1 MFMAIPTLP
10 TPNDPVSVLIID
22 DEKKLA
28 RSMEKTLERAGYRA
42 ELAFDGVSG
51 ETKATSHSFDIIIL
65 DLNLP
70 DKSGFDVLESLRAQ
84 SYMTPVLILTARDK
98 VEDRVAGLQR
108 GADDYLRKPFDSN
121 ELLARIQAIL
131 RRSGLIPAS
140 LLQAGDLT
148 MDIVKRTVTRGDREI
163 LLSAKEFALLQFFLR
178 NKNQILTRKRIAEQV
193 WGYTFDT
200 GTNIVDVYISYL
212 RNSIDKGFQKKLIH
226 TVYGEGFLLKD
237 E

>member
-1 MFMAIPTLP
+1 MANPTI
-10 TPNDPVSVLIID
+10 TNINDPISVLIID

-28 RSMEKTLERAGYRA
+28 RSMEKTLERAGYHA
-42 ELAFDGVSG
+42 DCAFDGISG
-51 ETKATSHSFDIIIL
+51 EAKATSHPYHIIIL
-65 DLNLP
+65 DINLP

-131 RRSGLIPAS
+131 RRSGLTPTSI
-140 LLQAGDLT
+140 LHAGDLL
-148 MDIVKRTVTRGDREI
+148 MDVAKRTVMRGDREI
-163 LLSAKEFALLQFFLR
+163 LLSTKEFLLLQFFLR

-200 GTNIVDVYISYL
+200 GTNIVDVYVSYL
-212 RNSIDKGFQKKLIH
+212 RNSIDKGFQKKLIQ